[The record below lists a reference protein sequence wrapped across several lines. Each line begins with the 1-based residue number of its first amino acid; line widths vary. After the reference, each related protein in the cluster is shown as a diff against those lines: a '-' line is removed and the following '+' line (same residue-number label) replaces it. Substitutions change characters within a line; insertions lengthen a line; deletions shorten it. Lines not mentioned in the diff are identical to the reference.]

1 MSKTIKLTAKQEA
14 FAQAVAIKGMNYSD
28 AYRACYNTKENSPYS
43 VWGGAWKIRSNQ
55 QVSSRI
61 KELQDRKANRL
72 LRSKQEYLEKLEQM
86 AWADIR
92 TLFNPQGDLKP
103 IDELTE
109 EQADLLE
116 GLEVVEQFDKVKT
129 ESGDRAEHTGY
140 VKKVKLASKRQI
152 LRDYAEARGWSGE
165 KAEGP
170 AVVVLREYITREVPH
185 ASGTDQRVIV
195 VNGHGSNSNGRGIQ
209 SHAGDATGDEFVE

>member
-1 MSKTIKLTAKQEA
+1 MPKAKTPKLTAKQEA

-28 AYRACYNTKENSPYS
+28 AYRACYDTKQNSLNS
-43 VWGGAWKIRSNQ
+43 VWNGAWQVRSHS
-55 QVSSRI
+55 QVSQRI
-61 KELQDRKANRL
+61 KELQDRKVNRL
-72 LRSKQEYLEKLEQM
+72 LKSKQEYLEKLEQM
-86 AWADIR
+86 AWADTR
-92 TLFNPQGDLKP
+92 SLFNPQGDLKP

-152 LRDYAEARGWSGE
+152 LKDYAEARGWSEE

-170 AVVVLREYITREVPH
+170 AVVVLREYITREVQH
-185 ASGTDQRVIV
+185 GEDRDQRVIV
-195 VNGHGSNSNGRGIQ
+195 VNDAIASDGS
-209 SHAGDATGDEFVE
+209 TGDG